1 MAELAGQHNPADLQI
16 ARVRVEAVLPVRHT
30 VLWPEQPLDFSR
42 LADDAQ
48 GLHFAARMD
57 GAVVAVASLFIQ
69 DGRARLRKFATLP
82 AWQGQGVGSALLRH
96 LLEVARE
103 AGCAGFWCD
112 ARQSAAPFYA
122 RFGLRPEGEPWLREG
137 VLFVRMGCAIA
148 AQ

>member
-1 MAELAGQHNPADLQI
+1 MVDE
-16 ARVRVEAVLPVRHT
+16 VLPVRHA
-30 VLWPEQPLDFSR
+30 VLWPEQSLDFSR
-42 LADDAQ
+42 VADDAQ

-57 GAVVAVASLFIQ
+57 DAVVAVASLFIQ

-96 LLEVARE
+96 LLGVARE